1 MDFERRIQEAQRHVD
16 QTKGSWDAAK
26 KETGIAQSDY
36 DKSFTTA
43 PDYQTYYE
51 KYKQDFQNSDEITGL
66 KSTWQA
72 TKDTVDSIKTSID
85 KLPESIGQ
93 SFGGTS
99 LTQAQRDMAKQ
110 KQLQDL
116 NKSFTQYDANYQAQF
131 ADYNQRVDAAFDQAL
146 DVANKDYDS
155 YWDGVRR
162 KFDVWQTSIKN
173 EEQWSSMYYTSQ
185 SQLSRVQSDYQVWK
199 IEQETIRMQREFEEW
214 QNNFAAQ
221 QRASTANAKKA
232 AADWAENQ
240 ARKDREAN
248 QRFATDTA
256 LFQQGKLSSKEYL
269 RRMDAG
275 LYRT

>member
-1 MDFERRIQEAQRHVD
+1 MDFERRIQEAQQHVD
-16 QTKGSWDAAK
+16 QTKGAWDSAK

-43 PDYQTYYE
+43 PSYQTYYE

-66 KSTWQA
+66 KSTWQQ

-185 SQLSRVQSDYQVWK
+185 SQLSKVQSDYNIWK
-199 IEQETIRMQREFEEW
+199 IEQETIRMQREFVEW

-221 QRASTANAKKA
+221 QRASTANAKMA
-232 AADWAENQ
+232 AANWAENQ

-256 LFQQGKLSSKEYL
+256 LFQQGKLSTKEYM

>member
-1 MDFERRIQEAQRHVD
+1 MDFERRIQEAQQHVD
-16 QTKGSWDAAK
+16 QTKGSWDSAK

-43 PDYQTYYE
+43 PSYQTYYE

-66 KSTWQA
+66 KSTWQQ

-185 SQLSRVQSDYQVWK
+185 SQLSKVQSDYNIWK
-199 IEQETIRMQREFEEW
+199 IEQETIRMQREFVEW

-221 QRASTANAKKA
+221 QRASTANAKMA
-232 AADWAENQ
+232 AANWAENQ

-256 LFQQGKLSSKEYL
+256 LFQQGKLSTREYM

>member
-1 MDFERRIQEAQRHVD
+1 MDFERRIQEAKQYAD
-16 QTKGSWDAAK
+16 QTKGAWDAAK

-36 DKSFTTA
+36 NTSFTTA
-43 PDYQTYYE
+43 PNYQTYYE

-66 KSTWQA
+66 KNTWQQ
-72 TKDTVDSIKTSID
+72 TKDTVDTIKTSID

-110 KQLQDL
+110 KQLQEL
-116 NKSFTQYDANYQAQF
+116 NKSFTQYNANYQAQF

-162 KFDVWQTSIKN
+162 KFDVWQTSIAN

-185 SQLSRVQSDYQVWK
+185 SQLSKVESEYRVWQIQ
-199 IEQETIRMQREFEEW
+199 QETIRMQREFEEW

-221 QRASTANAKKA
+221 QRASTANAKIAAQNYAEGQAKKKA
-232 AADWAENQ
+232 DAE
-240 ARKDREAN
+240 R
-248 QRFATDTA
+248 RFATDTA
-256 LFQQGKLSSKEYL
+256 LFQQGKLSSSEYL

>member
-1 MDFERRIQEAQRHVD
+1 MDFERRIQEAKQHVD
-16 QTKGSWDAAK
+16 QTKGAWDAAK

-36 DKSFTTA
+36 DTSFSTA
-43 PDYQTYYE
+43 PNYQTYYE
-51 KYKQDFQNSDEITGL
+51 KYKQDFQNSDEILGL
-66 KSTWQA
+66 KSTWQQ
-72 TKDTVDSIKTSID
+72 TKDTVDTIRTTID

-93 SFGGTS
+93 MFGGTS

-110 KQLQDL
+110 QQLQQL
-116 NKSFTQYDANYQAQF
+116 NKSFTQYNANYQTQF
-131 ADYNQRVDAAFDQAL
+131 ADYNKRVDDAFDQAL

-185 SQLSRVQSDYQVWK
+185 SQLSKVESDYRIWQ
-199 IEQETIRMQREFEEW
+199 IQQETIRMQREFEEW

-221 QRASTANAKKA
+221 QRASTASAKKA

-256 LFQQGKLSSKEYL
+256 LFQQGKLSVNEYM

>member
-1 MDFERRIQEAQRHVD
+1 MDFERRIQEAQQHVD

-43 PDYQTYYE
+43 PSYQTYYE

-66 KSTWQA
+66 KSTWQQ

-146 DVANKDYDS
+146 DVANKDYDN

-185 SQLSRVQSDYQVWK
+185 SQLSKVQSDYNIWK
-199 IEQETIRMQREFEEW
+199 IEQETIRMQREFVEW

-221 QRASTANAKKA
+221 QRASTANAKMA
-232 AADWAENQ
+232 AANWAENQ

-256 LFQQGKLSSKEYL
+256 LFQQGKLSTKEYM

>member
-1 MDFERRIQEAQRHVD
+1 MDFERRIQEAKQHVD
-16 QTKGSWDAAK
+16 QTKGAWDAAK

-36 DKSFTTA
+36 DTSFSTA
-43 PDYQTYYE
+43 PNYQTYYE
-51 KYKQDFQNSDEITGL
+51 KYKQDFQNSDEILGL
-66 KSTWQA
+66 KSTWQQ
-72 TKDTVDSIKTSID
+72 TKDTVDTIRTTID

-93 SFGGTS
+93 MFGGTS

-110 KQLQDL
+110 QQLQQL
-116 NKSFTQYDANYQAQF
+116 NKSFTQYNANYQTQF
-131 ADYNQRVDAAFDQAL
+131 ADYNKRVDDAFDQAL

-185 SQLSRVQSDYQVWK
+185 SQLSKVESDYRIWQ
-199 IEQETIRMQREFEEW
+199 IQQETIRMQREFEEW
-214 QNNFAAQ
+214 RNNFAAQ
-221 QRASTANAKKA
+221 QRASTASAKKA

-256 LFQQGKLSSKEYL
+256 LFQQGKLSVNEYM

>member
-1 MDFERRIQEAQRHVD
+1 MDFERRIQEAQKHVD

-36 DKSFTTA
+36 DKSFSTA

-99 LTQAQRDMAKQ
+99 LTQAQRDLAKQ

>member
-1 MDFERRIQEAQRHVD
+1 MDFERRIQEAKQHVD

-36 DKSFTTA
+36 DTSFTTA
-43 PDYQTYYE
+43 PNYQTYYE
-51 KYKQDFQNSDEITGL
+51 KYKQDFQNSDEITAL
-66 KSTWQA
+66 KNTWQQ
-72 TKDTVDSIKTSID
+72 TKDTVDSIRTSID

-93 SFGGTS
+93 TFGGTS
-99 LTQAQRDMAKQ
+99 LTQAQRDLAKQ

-116 NKSFTQYDANYQAQF
+116 NKSFTQYNANYQTQF
-131 ADYNQRVDAAFDQAL
+131 ADYNKRVDDTFEQAL

-162 KFDVWQTSIKN
+162 KFDVWQTSIAN

-185 SQLSRVQSDYQVWK
+185 SQLSKVESDYRVWQ
-199 IEQETIRMQREFEEW
+199 IQQETMRMQREFEEW
-214 QNNFAAQ
+214 RNNFAAQ
-221 QRASTANAKKA
+221 QRASTASAKKA
-232 AADWAENQ
+232 AADASEAS
-240 ARKDREAN
+240 ARKTAEAN

-256 LFQQGKLSSKEYL
+256 LFQQGRLSVDEYM

>member
-1 MDFERRIQEAQRHVD
+1 MDFERRIQEAKQYVD
-16 QTKGSWDAAK
+16 QTKGSYNAAK
-26 KETGIAQSDY
+26 KQTGIAQTDY

-66 KSTWQA
+66 KSTWQQ

-99 LTQAQRDMAKQ
+99 LTQAQRDLAKQ

-173 EEQWSSMYYTSQ
+173 EEQWSSMYYKSQ
-185 SQLSRVQSDYQVWK
+185 SQLSKVQSDYNIWK

-232 AADWAENQ
+232 AADWAENR

-256 LFQQGKLSSKEYL
+256 LFQQGKLSSKEYM

>member
-1 MDFERRIQEAQRHVD
+1 MDFERRIQEAQQHVD

-43 PDYQTYYE
+43 PSYQTYYE

-66 KSTWQA
+66 KSTWQQ

-185 SQLSRVQSDYQVWK
+185 SQLSKVQSDYNIWK
-199 IEQETIRMQREFEEW
+199 IEQETIRMQREFVEW

-221 QRASTANAKKA
+221 QRASTANAKMA
-232 AADWAENQ
+232 AANWAENQ

-256 LFQQGKLSSKEYL
+256 LFQQGKLSTKEYM